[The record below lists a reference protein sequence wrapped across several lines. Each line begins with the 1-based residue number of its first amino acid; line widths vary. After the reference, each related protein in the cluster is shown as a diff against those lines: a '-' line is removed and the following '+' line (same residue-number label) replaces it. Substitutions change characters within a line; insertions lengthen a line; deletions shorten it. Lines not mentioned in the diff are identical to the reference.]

1 MGNQFFLGCH
11 LIEIKQML
19 TFTFRLKIEK
29 HVDSK
34 SSLGKSD
41 RVVVV
46 IKVSN

>member
-19 TFTFRLKIEK
+19 TFRFKIEK